1 MPEIL
6 EAGYFF
12 PFIILL
18 FILTMNILYPP
29 KHLHVI
35 GLWSDLTKKEHR
47 ECVEREERLLH
58 AAASLSKTALQ
69 RDRLGQWAN
78 DMEDLADAIPDT
90 HGVLIHRVSVGG
102 SPPPHPKA
110 DFTKTP
116 ELGFILYS
124 DPRIAV
130 WGRDYSRNNTNPMAS
145 PKTSSVCAL
154 QDWRPSFGY
163 SPGGEIDFS
172 NAQVHRGTDPAKT
185 PLNRASDSDD
195 SDAGSAWD
203 SDSDIDDDLDLDVN
217 DAVSTQLPPPPSS
230 TTTSAPSTSAPSA
243 TSPKK
248 RATPSGSSKKPN
260 CQTKQLFFGAKN
272 RPASSDLTPS
282 PAPSSSDPTPS
293 SALPSTPLPAPSSL
307 QSTSTSST
315 SSGTTDTPQYRT
327 DHTRYHWPKHVFPQ
341 ISFSGSIRAISD
353 VGLRLKGLLFDARKT
368 ILDLGTAFLEFLT
381 QDRGFKIGLAI
392 EFPSHAI
399 SLNSFDNNFR
409 IHWRAPE
416 EAKAHYKSRSVPG
429 WCIYTAQWLAK
440 RLRKVNKNMALVEAL
455 SKSGKHPFRGLGKY
469 GTNEV
474 MAIAGFFPWILLYT
488 VLSNPV
494 LFCILCEAFM
504 QFIVPKALQT
514 QAFTQSAI
522 RSIPKPPQSR
532 TGEPPDFAL
541 SVTEDQRL
549 QYVYVVSYYV
559 QTNKPN
565 RNTRYAEALKVH
577 GRKRSHLT
585 ELEAVL
591 IDRYNVRP

>member
-1 MPEIL
+1 
-6 EAGYFF
+6 
-12 PFIILL
+12 
-18 FILTMNILYPP
+18 
-29 KHLHVI
+29 
-35 GLWSDLTKKEHR
+35 
-47 ECVEREERLLH
+47 
-58 AAASLSKTALQ
+58 
-69 RDRLGQWAN
+69 
-78 DMEDLADAIPDT
+78 
-90 HGVLIHRVSVGG
+90 
-102 SPPPHPKA
+102 
-110 DFTKTP
+110 
-116 ELGFILYS
+116 
-124 DPRIAV
+124 
-130 WGRDYSRNNTNPMAS
+130 MAS

-260 CQTKQLFFGAKN
+260 CQTKQRNKRGANASKAALFFGAKN

-368 ILDLGTAFLEFLT
+368 ILDLGTAFLEVVSDYRAAITHVPLRFIQGSNGKGLYMSPA
-381 QDRGFKIGLAI
+381 QRDRGFKIGLAI

-416 EAKAHYKSRSVPG
+416 EAKAHYKSRSVPDPVYDYPG